1 MLFSKWVWQ
10 SAKHLS
16 YKCGAWDRNV
26 AGTSSLARSW
36 KLWGYESEGAI
47 IVKEL
52 GADACGGKKALLH
65 DACLKEEPHTVIHNQ
80 HPQEWG
86 SLCFCFLRSLNR
98 HCSGT
103 CLFSSYQHQKP
114 IFIASYILSPTQC
127 WQLFSH
133 PLPALEIPA
142 PVMGSSCKLFNWKE
156 FLSGLKMSGGWRRR
170 VSIKWGL
177 IYSAT
182 GSVWITENP
191 SHSMALSSFL
201 RLGGC

>member
-1 MLFSKWVWQ
+1 MLFPKRLMQ
-10 SAKHLS
+10 SPKHLS
-16 YKCGAWDRNV
+16 YKCGARDRNV
-26 AGTSSLARSW
+26 AGTAFLARSW
-36 KLWGYESEGAI
+36 KFWGYESEGVE

-52 GADACGGKKALLH
+52 GADAHGGKKALLQH
-65 DACLKEEPHTVIHNQ
+65 ACLKQKPSTWQFTISILKG
-80 HPQEWG
+80 WG
-86 SLCFCFLRSLNR
+86 SLCFCFLRSLDK

-114 IFIASYILSPTQC
+114 IFIASYILSLAQC

-142 PVMGSSCKLFNWKE
+142 AVMGSSCKLFNWKE

-191 SHSMALSSFL
+191 SY
-201 RLGGC
+201 